1 MIMKFFLISDN
12 HDTLTGMRMAGVE
25 GVVVHEASEVED
37 ALKTACEDSE
47 TGVVL
52 ITAKLMDLCR
62 QTIYDRKLKNSLPL
76 IVEVADRH
84 GEGKVSDSITRYVSE
99 AVGIKI

>member
-1 MIMKFFLISDN
+1 MKFFLISDN
-12 HDTLTGMRMAGVE
+12 HDTSIGMRMAGVE
-25 GVVVHEASEVED
+25 GVIVHEAAEVEE
-37 ALKTACEDSE
+37 ALKKTCGNKEI
-47 TGVVL
+47 GVVL

-62 QTIYDRKLKNSLPL
+62 QTVYDQKLHGSLPL

-84 GEGKVSDSITRYVSE
+84 GAGKVTDSITRYVNE